1 MYFWELLK
9 TSTYFAIILAVFTF
23 SEQSVAQTVIQERQ
37 DTVKY
42 IQFSGF
48 VIDSDSLIPVPY
60 AGVYNTTKKSGRLAD
75 LYGYFSIVASPGDR
89 IRFTSVTYKDSYL
102 NIPDTIT
109 NDKYTMYFMMETD
122 TFLLQPVYIYPW
134 PSKEEF
140 AQAFLEFDIP
150 DDDLERAKKN
160 LEQADMRDRMLGTP
174 GDGGVNFKW
183 AMAQHQQ
190 KLYYSGQ
197 APPISLMNP
206 IAWSKFIQAWK
217 NGDFKR
223 KKED

>member
-1 MYFWELLK
+1 MLK
-9 TSTYFAIILAVFTF
+9 ISTYFAVLFAVLLSAGQILA
-23 SEQSVAQTVIQERQ
+23 QSDAPASG
-37 DTVKY
+37 DTTKY

-48 VIDSDSLIPVPY
+48 VIDSDSLMPVPY
-60 AGVYNTTKKSGRLAD
+60 AGVYNKSKKSGRLAD
-75 LYGYFSIVASPGDR
+75 LYGYFSIVASPGDL
-89 IRFTSVTYKDSYL
+89 IRFTSVSYKDSYL
-102 NIPDTIT
+102 TIPDTIT
-109 NDKYTMYFMMETD
+109 RDHNTMYFLMETD

-140 AQAFLEFDIP
+140 AQAFLDFDIP
-150 DDDLERAKKN
+150 DDDLERARKN
-160 LEQADMRDRMLGTP
+160 LERADMRDRVLGTP
-174 GDGGVNFKW
+174 GDGDVNFKW

-197 APPISLMNP
+197 APPIQLLNP

-223 KKED
+223 KEED

>member
-1 MYFWELLK
+1 MAKIITYSILIIALLAFGNQAFCQK
-9 TSTYFAIILAVFTF
+9 LDQMSKNDSTH
-23 SEQSVAQTVIQERQ
+23 
-37 DTVKY
+37 Y

-60 AGVYNTTKKSGRLAD
+60 AGIYNKSRKSGRLAD
-75 LYGYFSIVASPGDR
+75 LYGYFSIVAAPGDL
-89 IRFTSVTYKDSYL
+89 IRFTSVSYKDSYL
-102 NIPDTIT
+102 TIPDTIT

-122 TFLLQPVYIYPW
+122 TFLIQPVYIYPW

-150 DDDLERAKKN
+150 DDNLERARKN
-160 LEQADMRDRMLGTP
+160 LEHADMRDRMLGTP
-174 GDGGVNFKW
+174 GDGDVNFKW
-183 AMAQHQQ
+183 AMAHHQRQ
-190 KLYYSGQ
+190 LYHSGQ

-206 IAWSKFIQAWK
+206 FAWSKFIQAWK

-223 KKED
+223 KK